1 MRTDFSRGGSPTELV
16 SLTSDAP
23 ARSSYS
29 WSAAARVGKATE
41 LSDFSVCTTWG
52 VSGKDLFLLG
62 LFRRRLEYP
71 ALKRE
76 LQSLFDANEV
86 LIGELTTRSIG
97 ALLAFDTNH
106 AHFPGKTMHQPK
118 TGAAACMILV
128 TPSIITFEAADPL

>member
-1 MRTDFSRGGSPTELV
+1 MGKVHLPDIPRIPG
-16 SLTSDAP
+16 P
-23 ARSSYS
+23 AS
-29 WSAAARVGKATE
+29 KATE

-62 LFRRRLEYP
+62 VFRRRLEYP
-71 ALKRE
+71 ALKRAVRE

-106 AHFPGKTMHQPK
+106 AHFLGKTMHQPK